1 MKNTSEYTLYHT
13 PSLIF
18 TPRKRRYTA
27 NLLYVED
34 GLVLVRLGKTDI
46 PVYTGQGFWLPFEC
60 LHALTITPDTRLHQ
74 LAVSPRTQHPLP
86 ERVGHV
92 VLPPLLTAGLIELG
106 TPTAPVLTA
115 QQSHHIQ
122 AVLLDQI
129 MHLAPT
135 QQLDTPTQALADC
148 AACAQTGQPPVSAA
162 QHYQLQALTQLTIA
176 QLQEYFTVR
185 QLRAAIKSGKTPQRA
200 AESAGLSTADAD
212 TLYTRYACVFE
223 R

>member
-1 MKNTSEYTLYHT
+1 MKTTSEHTLYHST
-13 PSLIF
+13 SLLF

-34 GLVLVRLGKTDI
+34 GLVLVRLGKADI
-46 PVYTGQGFWLPFEC
+46 PVYAGQGFWLPFEC

-92 VLPPLLTAGLIELG
+92 VLPPLLTAGLMELG
-106 TPTAPVLTA
+106 TPTASVLTA

-135 QQLDTPTQALADC
+135 QQLDARTQALADC
-148 AACAQTGQPPVSAA
+148 VACAQTGQPPVSAA

-185 QLRAAIKSGKTPQRA
+185 QLRAAIKSGKSRENAAVAVGLTPGD
-200 AESAGLSTADAD
+200 AES
-212 TLYTRYACVFE
+212 LYARYASTFAS
-223 R
+223 

>member
-1 MKNTSEYTLYHT
+1 M
-13 PSLIF
+13 
-18 TPRKRRYTA
+18 
-27 NLLYVED
+27 
-34 GLVLVRLGKTDI
+34 LVRLGKADI
-46 PVYTGQGFWLPFEC
+46 PVYAGQGFWLPFEC

-92 VLPPLLTAGLIELG
+92 VLPPLLTAGLMELG
-106 TPTAPVLTA
+106 TPTASVLTA

-135 QQLDTPTQALADC
+135 QQLDARTQALADC
-148 AACAQTGQPPVSAA
+148 VACAQTGQPPVSAA

-185 QLRAAIKSGKTPQRA
+185 QLRAAIKSGKSRENAAVAVGLTPGD
-200 AESAGLSTADAD
+200 AES
-212 TLYTRYACVFE
+212 LYARYASTFAS
-223 R
+223 